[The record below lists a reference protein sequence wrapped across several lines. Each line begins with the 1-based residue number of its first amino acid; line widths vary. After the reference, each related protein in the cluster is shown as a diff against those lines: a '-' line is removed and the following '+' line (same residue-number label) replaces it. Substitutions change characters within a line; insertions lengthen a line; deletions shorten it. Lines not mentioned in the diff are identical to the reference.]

1 MAFVVATLLLL
12 PVSLTKF
19 LLEQAGRQQY
29 SSNSNTERNSKDPR
43 ILQQLDKY
51 LFDGRMAVPVVEF
64 SRQGYKIKKVFG

>member
-19 LLEQAGRQQY
+19 LLEQAGWQQY
-29 SSNSNTERNSKDPR
+29 SSSSDTERNSKDPR

-51 LFDGRMAVPVVEF
+51 LFAGDYHELEIKQFGF
-64 SRQGYKIKKVFG
+64 GYRI